1 MLDKKE
7 QGGYRKWVALA
18 AAFLIMA
25 GPYSIINTIHSL
37 FIHPVVHEY
46 GFSLKSFS
54 FLFTL
59 SAIVIALASPL
70 VGRAIGA
77 WGLRP
82 VMVLGALLAGGGF
95 FAYSFARSLAAFY
108 FIAGVVALGAAALTV
123 IPLSALIS
131 AWFPE
136 KKGAMLGLA
145 FAGTGTGSFFWMQGV
160 SRLLAA
166 WGPVRTYRLL
176 GLVMLIVALP
186 LSLFCVS
193 MPAGKPE
200 GRQEQKGKGP
210 SLGQPRFLLFAAGV
224 FFMGAIVSGVQVHVQ
239 PYLASL
245 GLPAALAA
253 NVGSLLA
260 AAALAGSLLGGWLFD
275 QAGPRW
281 ALLAAGVLSTSSLL
295 LLVLRGQ
302 GRLLYLFALAYG
314 LSLCMPSLWPSY
326 GSARL
331 FPQADYAATLG
342 RVNLFFTAG
351 AAVGPFFSGLLADSS
366 WGYPGAW
373 RAYLVLTLLYYALF
387 LASLGTQQ
395 S

>member
-1 MLDKKE
+1 MNE
-7 QGGYRKWVALA
+7 QESRRKRAALA

-37 FIHPVVHEY
+37 FIHPVVNQY

-59 SAIVIALASPL
+59 SAIVIALASPA
-70 VGRAIGA
+70 VGRAVGSL
-77 WGLRP
+77 GLRP

-95 FAYSFARSLAAFY
+95 FAYGFARSMAAFY
-108 FIAGVVALGAAALTV
+108 LIAAAVALGAAALTV
-123 IPLSALIS
+123 IPLSAMIS

-136 KKGAMLGLA
+136 KRGSMMGLA
-145 FAGTGTGSFFWMQGV
+145 FAGAGTGSFLWMQVV

-166 WGPVRTYRLL
+166 RGPAWTYRFL
-176 GLVMLIVALP
+176 GLAMLIVALP

-193 MPAGKPE
+193 MPKGAAE
-200 GRQEQKGKGP
+200 GPKGRKGKGP
-210 SLGQPRFLLFAAGV
+210 AMGQPRFLLFAGGV
-224 FFMGAIVSGVQVHVQ
+224 SLMGAIVSGVQVHVQ

-260 AAALAGSLLGGWLFD
+260 AFALAGSMLGGWLFD
-275 QAGPRW
+275 KAGPARS
-281 ALLAAGVLSTSSLL
+281 LLTAGCLSVVSLL
-295 LLVLRGQ
+295 LLLMG
-302 GRLLYLFALAYG
+302 GEGKLLYLFALTYG

-331 FPQADYAATLG
+331 FPKADYAATLG
-342 RVNLFFTAG
+342 TVNLFFTAG
-351 AAVGPFFSGLLADSS
+351 AAAGPFVSGLLADSA
-366 WGYPGAW
+366 WGYAGAW
-373 RAYLVLTLLYYALF
+373 RLYLALTILYYALF
-387 LASLGTQQ
+387 LLSLRAKEQ
-395 S
+395 